1 MCTTGITTRTDNGR
15 RNNPSGASRGRK
27 WRVRV
32 REEDDIEW
40 NGGID
45 FILFPSASVLC
56 MLFALALE

>member
-1 MCTTGITTRTDNGR
+1 M
-15 RNNPSGASRGRK
+15 
-27 WRVRV
+27 RV

-40 NGGID
+40 NGEID